1 MNLAIIGAGQAG
13 CALIAELIRGKF
25 IGTITVFNGEACP
38 PYQRPPLSKS
48 WLLEELKQ
56 ENLSLLPEH
65 IARHPCVKWIQEQVI
80 ESNPDQG
87 KVQTSSALIQV
98 DHIIL
103 ATGTRARQL
112 TIPGLASDQLHV
124 VRTLGDAER
133 LKRANQDVQHIVI
146 VGAGFL
152 AFELASSLSHPQ
164 KQIIILA
171 KSDRA
176 LPQISVKTAD
186 RLINASPASVRVSTS
201 ISRYDE
207 DTSSLIINHGVIP
220 ADLIIASIGAEPQLE
235 LARACGLASETGIP
249 TDDTLLTAHPN
260 VSAIGE
266 VSEHYQPHTGQIMRV
281 ESISEANASASICA
295 KRLLGHPESFKS
307 VPWFWSDQ
315 GGLKLQIAGI
325 ANRADREIVL
335 SETET
340 ELTVIRHNDERVT
353 AIETIQAAKEFM
365 AARRL
370 FESGPLTVRALIKA
384 GSAFKLL
391 QSSRS

>member
-25 IGTITVFNGEACP
+25 IGTITVFNGEARP

-48 WLLEELKQ
+48 WLLEESKH
-56 ENLSLLPEH
+56 ENLSLLPNH
-65 IARHPCVKWIQEQVI
+65 IAQHPCVKWIQERVI
-80 ESNPDQG
+80 EIHPDQG
-87 KVQTSSALIQV
+87 KVQTSSALVHV

-103 ATGTRARQL
+103 ATGTRARRL
-112 TIPGLASDQLHV
+112 TIPGLASKQLHV
-124 VRTLGDAER
+124 VRTLSDAER
-133 LKRANQDVQHIVI
+133 LKKASQDVQHIVI

-152 AFELASSLSHPQ
+152 AFELASSLRHP
-164 KQIIILA
+164 KKKIRILA
-171 KSDRA
+171 KGDRA

-186 RLINASPASVRVSTS
+186 RLINESPASIRVNASVKK
-201 ISRYDE
+201 YDKNA
-207 DTSSLIINHGVIP
+207 SSLRTNHGVIP
-220 ADLIIASIGAEPQLE
+220 ADLIIAAIGAEPQIE
-235 LARACGLASETGIP
+235 LAKACGLASETGIP

-281 ESISEANASASICA
+281 ESISEANDSASICA

-307 VPWFWSDQ
+307 IPWFWSNQ
-315 GGLKLQIAGI
+315 AGLKLQIAGI
-325 ANRADREIVL
+325 AKRFDQETVL
-335 SETET
+335 IETEN
-340 ELTVIRHNDERVT
+340 ELAVIRHLGDRVT

-370 FESGPLTVRALIKA
+370 FESGPLTVGSLIKA